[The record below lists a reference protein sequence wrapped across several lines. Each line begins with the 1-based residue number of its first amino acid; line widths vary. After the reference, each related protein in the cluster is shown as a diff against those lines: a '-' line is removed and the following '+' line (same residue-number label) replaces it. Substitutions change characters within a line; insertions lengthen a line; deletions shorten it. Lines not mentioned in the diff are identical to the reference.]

1 MLTRLGAGGMGEVW
15 EALDTTLD
23 RRVAVKL
30 IRSEYASEDM
40 RMRLQREAQ
49 ALARIAHPNIVAVY
63 DVGMDHE
70 HPYLV
75 MELLEGVDLR
85 HLLTERGPL
94 QPDTAREVAA
104 GMCAG
109 LAAAHEVGVLHRD
122 VKPGN
127 VHLTR
132 TGRVV
137 LQDFGIAHL
146 LDTRGL
152 TVTGTV
158 IGTPGY
164 MAPEV
169 LRGETVG
176 PAADMYGLGTC
187 LHEMLSGRPAFEP
200 SAGVAALMYQVVY
213 EQPDPLPGGMGI
225 PADLAE
231 LVHRLL
237 SKEPAD
243 RPAPSEVIRELARPA
258 GADQLIARAVTGE
271 LRDRALGRFTP
282 GTLGPRSDTE
292 VVPQDILTPEPPT
305 NGADVRPAD
314 VTGAGHQADVTLSSL
329 TRAHILRAM
338 SPEAAEAKQ
347 REAVNLVLRGSLEE
361 AVDLLSGV
369 AEVWRSAYPP
379 DHPSALTC
387 AYWQAV
393 CLARLGA
400 GPEALAK
407 FGAVATGVQQAPTPH
422 GRG

>member
-1 MLTRLGAGGMGEVW
+1 MLSQLGAGGMGEVW

-30 IRSEYASEDM
+30 IRSDFASGDM
-40 RMRLQREAQ
+40 RTRLRREAQ

-63 DVGMDHE
+63 DVGVDHE
-70 HPYLV
+70 QPYLV

-85 HLLTERGPL
+85 RLLAECGPL
-94 QPDTAREVAA
+94 PSDTVREVVA

-109 LAAAHEVGVLHRD
+109 LAAAHGVGVLHRD

-146 LDTRGL
+146 LDTKGL
-152 TVTGTV
+152 TATGAI

-164 MAPEV
+164 MPPEV
-169 LRGETVG
+169 LTGQGIG
-176 PAADMYGLGTC
+176 PAADMYALGTC
-187 LHEMLSGRPAFEP
+187 LYEMLSGRPAFGRGD
-200 SAGVAALMYQVVY
+200 AFARMYQVVH
-213 EQPDPLPGGMGI
+213 EQPDPLPGDMGI
-225 PADLAE
+225 PADLAG
-231 LVHRLL
+231 LVDRLL

-243 RPAPSEVIRELARPA
+243 RPAPSEVMGDLSRPA
-258 GADQLIARAVTGE
+258 HGDQLVARAVTGA
-271 LRDRALGRFTP
+271 LRDRALGQFAQ
-282 GTLGPRSDTE
+282 GPAHPRPETV
-292 VVPQDILTPEPPT
+292 VVPTDVPSSAPPSSAPE
-305 NGADVRPAD
+305 VRPGDGAA
-314 VTGAGHQADVTLSSL
+314 AGHGADVTLSSL

-369 AEVWRSAYPP
+369 AEVWRSAYGP
-379 DHPSALTC
+379 DHPSTLTC

-407 FGAVATGVQQAPTPH
+407 FGVVSTGVQQALTPH